1 VGFAQLVLQKQDPI
15 ISFLSMIK
23 TWRSVVWKD
32 RDEAGKKVASGKYFY
47 KFSADGFS
55 ETKKPIFSR

>member
-1 VGFAQLVLQKQDPI
+1 
-15 ISFLSMIK
+15 MIK

-47 KFSADGFS
+47 KLSADGFS
-55 ETKKPIFSR
+55 ENEETDFFAIILYEEAV